1 MIIKQCISDEE
12 AYITGDKLFFS
23 EKSNTSGPPWSS
35 IQLELYVISCS
46 NSRGTK
52 GGWIWKENRHNQ
64 NYNHPQT
71 FVHDVTMTVAG
82 IHTEAVLD
90 TLFFLYHIS
99 QFMWYLNSAASFSN
113 EAIPFDCLPVQV
125 LETTETFYI
134 QYAISACA
142 LNVFYFLSWKDRASR
157 FIFFKIKM
165 K

>member
-35 IQLELYVISCS
+35 MQVELYVISCS

-90 TLFFLYHIS
+90 TFFPLSYFAIYVLFEFGCIIFEWGNPIWLFTSPSIRNNRNLLHPVCHFRMCIKRVLFPFL
-99 QFMWYLNSAASFSN
+99 
-113 EAIPFDCLPVQV
+113 
-125 LETTETFYI
+125 
-134 QYAISACA
+134 
-142 LNVFYFLSWKDRASR
+142 RR
-157 FIFFKIKM
+157 
-165 K
+165 